1 MITIPR
7 SLVRQ
12 VRAVFRRALHP
23 SGRTPAPAVQLSAD
37 AAGLTIRAVGHE
49 TAAEYRLPG
58 SFAAAEI
65 RLPFDFLEDCEG
77 RGDEPLAIEA
87 AGKDKVQ
94 VQWRDR
100 IPQLM
105 VYSSPSV
112 KEVGVCPAVPAEMSA
127 PDPRLLGALRD
138 AMPLTDPNS
147 SRYALGNLELC
158 GASGQI
164 VATDGR
170 NILFQDGFQ
179 FPWQDKVLLPRT
191 TFFGCKDWPQE
202 NPIRIGVTERYV
214 VIQNG
219 PWTVHFR
226 RDGGRF
232 PKLDDVIP
240 VYDAAKSRLHL
251 ADADAEFLLL
261 TLSELPSDDE
271 NYQPI
276 TLELDRGV
284 AVRARAENREQ
295 PTEIFLTN
303 SSCSGEPMRLCM
315 DRRFLERAIR
325 LGLRELCFYDPEQ
338 AALSRDAY
346 RHYVWM
352 MLSAASAIAP
362 RDDAIRMETTLS
374 GATTGQA
381 QSRSAA
387 PSTNHHSTRTKTKMP
402 RNRIS
407 NSQPATNGAPEVGSN
422 GNGQAETNGHAAGNG
437 NGHHAAETT
446 ADAPVGSP
454 IEQALVLRS
463 AVRGALAAT
472 NDLIASLRRQRKQS
486 KAVQDTLASL
496 RQIQALAG

>member
-1 MITIPR
+1 LITIPH

-23 SGRTPAPAVQLSAD
+23 SARAPAPAVQLSAD

-49 TAAEYRLPG
+49 TAAEYRLAG
-58 SFAAAEI
+58 SFAPAEI
-65 RLPFDFLEDCEG
+65 RLPFDFLEDCED
-77 RGDEPLAIEA
+77 RGNEPLAIEA

-112 KEVGVCPAVPAEMSA
+112 KEVGVCPALPAEMSA

-147 SRYALGNLELC
+147 TRYALGSLELC

-170 NILFQDGFQ
+170 NILFQEGFQ

-191 TFFGCKDWPQE
+191 TFFGCKDWPHE
-202 NPIRIGVTERYV
+202 GPIQIGATERHV
-214 VIQNG
+214 AIQNG

-261 TLSELPSDDE
+261 TLSELPSYDE

-276 TLELDRGV
+276 TLDLDRGV
-284 AVRARAENREQ
+284 AIRARAENREQ

-303 SSCSGEPMRLCM
+303 SSCSGQPMRLCM
-315 DRRFLERAIR
+315 DRRHLERAIR

-338 AALSRDAY
+338 AAFSRDAY
-346 RHYVWM
+346 RQYVWM

-362 RDDAIRMETTLS
+362 RDDAIRMETTLTGPTKS
-374 GATTGQA
+374 GT
-381 QSRSAA
+381 AA

-407 NSQPATNGAPEVGSN
+407 TSQPATNGASEVSTN
-422 GNGQAETNGHAAGNG
+422 GHAETNGHAAVSVAGNG
-437 NGHHAAETT
+437 QHAAETV

-454 IEQALVLRS
+454 IEQALVLRN
-463 AVRGALAAT
+463 ALRGALAAT

-496 RQIQALAG
+496 RQIQALGV